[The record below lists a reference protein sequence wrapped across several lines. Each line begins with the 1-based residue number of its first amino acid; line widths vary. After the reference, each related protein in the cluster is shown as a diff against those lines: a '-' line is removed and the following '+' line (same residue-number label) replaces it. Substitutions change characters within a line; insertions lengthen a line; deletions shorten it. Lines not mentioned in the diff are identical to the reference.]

1 MIKVVIADDQILL
14 RESIG
19 YILDNDDEITV
30 VGMAGNGNEA
40 IHICEKLKPDV
51 VLMDIEMP
59 NLNGVYAT
67 KMLKDKN
74 KDIKIIILTTFEN
87 PDNIMESFMSDAD
100 GYIVKNINHKD
111 LILTIKCVYSGLTVI
126 HESVKRI
133 MIDRFKGVVDF
144 KSRYEDTLT
153 KKEIDIVKLIAK
165 GNSNK
170 EIAST
175 LNYSEGTIKNNITK
189 ILEKLEMSDR
199 IQIAIFAMENGL
211 V

>member
-40 IHICEKLKPDV
+40 IHICEKLRPDV

-59 NLNGVYAT
+59 DLNGVYAT